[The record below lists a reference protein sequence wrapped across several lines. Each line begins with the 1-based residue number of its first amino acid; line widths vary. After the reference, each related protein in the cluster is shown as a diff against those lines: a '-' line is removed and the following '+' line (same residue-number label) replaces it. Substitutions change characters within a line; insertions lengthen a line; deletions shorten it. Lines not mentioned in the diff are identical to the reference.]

1 MVSGDLV
8 TELDAREMPSDWQY
22 PKAYLGCAH
31 PWCPDGFRAG
41 NEVFP
46 IELIEPYF
54 STYSQMLGLNGEQ
67 FLALGRVDPSN
78 IAEGQ
83 GRDSPKEFSHHLSFA
98 YGSLME
104 AETQLQIAANL
115 GYIEPAEVDRLLED
129 AAEIGRMLNGLSRSV
144 RTDN

>member
-1 MVSGDLV
+1 MQFV
-8 TELDAREMPSDWQY
+8 TKVYRSTDCF
-22 PKAYLGCAH
+22 PKAELFALCNQLR
-31 PWCPDGFRAG
+31 RA
-41 NEVFP
+41 VV
-46 IELIEPYF
+46 
-54 STYSQMLGLNGEQ
+54 S
-67 FLALGRVDPSN
+67 VPSN

-115 GYIEPAEVDRLLED
+115 GYIEQAEVDRLLED